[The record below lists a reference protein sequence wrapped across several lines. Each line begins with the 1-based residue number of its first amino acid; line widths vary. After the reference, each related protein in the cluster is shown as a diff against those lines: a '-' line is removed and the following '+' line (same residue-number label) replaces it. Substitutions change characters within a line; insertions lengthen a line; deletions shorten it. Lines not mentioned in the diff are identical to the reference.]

1 MGEIRAL
8 SGLVEIDRKARAS
21 HPRIRGANREQS
33 LIGVAFPPEFP
44 YGEVPEHMARR
55 RRTGSGNWSRG
66 VFAAFWIMLGC
77 LSGLYLFNVLTNPT
91 LGGQLVKMTPAEQG
105 ETSAAPDGKAQ
116 DLAAIE
122 ENLRKLSQ
130 QVAALSGKI
139 EGSETS
145 ATLAAPEAA
154 EAPARPA
161 PAETATTGAEPP
173 SPPQAQAPEPAQA
186 EAPKPP
192 EPSQQP
198 EAKPIE
204 RAAVEPKPS
213 PAPTPEP
220 AAPSEPPPVVSAPL
234 DDLPPELQERANNQP
249 EAPAPDNEASAEAP
263 AASQSPFE
271 APAAAPGSPPADASG
286 APPEEAAPKP
296 QEPAAASTPPETET
310 AALDPIALPPAAN
323 DGSTR
328 YGIEIG
334 VVAKQ
339 DGLRPLWREFLTN
352 HAALVAGLQPRRVL
366 APDKK
371 WRLIAGP
378 FTSAEEAT
386 QACALFKKAS
396 RPCEATVYAGD
407 SL

>member
-1 MGEIRAL
+1 M
-8 SGLVEIDRKARAS
+8 V
-21 HPRIRGANREQS
+21 
-33 LIGVAFPPEFP
+33 
-44 YGEVPEHMARR
+44 RR

-66 VFAAFWIMLGC
+66 AFAAFWILLGC
-77 LSGLYLFNVLTNPT
+77 LSGLYLFNVLTNPM
-91 LGGQLVKMTPAEQG
+91 LGGQLVKLTPAEQG
-105 ETSAAPDGKAQ
+105 ETSAAADGKTQ

-145 ATLAAPEAA
+145 ATPAASESA
-154 EAPARPA
+154 ETSAPPPA

-173 SPPQAQAPEPAQA
+173 SPQAQEPQPAQA

-192 EPSQQP
+192 EPPQQS
-198 EAKPIE
+198 EAKPVE
-204 RAAVEPKPS
+204 QTAVEPKPS
-213 PAPTPEP
+213 LAPTPEP
-220 AAPSEPPPVVSAPL
+220 AAPSEPPPVASAPL
-234 DDLPPELQERANNQP
+234 DDLPAELQARANNQP
-249 EAPAPDNEASAEAP
+249 EAPAPDDDASAEAP
-263 AASQSPFE
+263 AAAQSPFE
-271 APAAAPGSPPADASG
+271 APPAAPGSPAADASG
-286 APPEEAAPKP
+286 AAPPEEAASP

-310 AALDPIALPPAAN
+310 AALDPITLPPAAN

-339 DGLRPLWREFLTN
+339 DGLRPLWREYLTN

-396 RPCEATVYAGD
+396 RPCEATGYAGD

>member
-1 MGEIRAL
+1 M
-8 SGLVEIDRKARAS
+8 V
-21 HPRIRGANREQS
+21 
-33 LIGVAFPPEFP
+33 
-44 YGEVPEHMARR
+44 RR
-55 RRTGSGNWSRG
+55 RQTGSGNWSRG
-66 VFAAFWIMLGC
+66 VFAAFWILLGC
-77 LSGLYLFNVLTNPT
+77 LSGLYLFNVFTDPT
-91 LGGQLVKMTPAEQG
+91 LGGQLVKLTPEGSG
-105 ETSAAPDGKAQ
+105 ETTAATGGKASPGEE
-116 DLAAIE
+116 LAAIE

-130 QVAALSGKI
+130 QVANLSGKL

-145 ATLAAPEAA
+145 EAPAAPEPAGT
-154 EAPARPA
+154 EAQPSV
-161 PAETATTGAEPP
+161 PAETAGGAEPP
-173 SPPQAQAPEPAQA
+173 APPKAEEPEPAQA

-192 EPSQQP
+192 EPPRQTEP
-198 EAKPIE
+198 KPIE
-204 RAAVEPKPS
+204 QAAVEPKPS
-213 PAPTPEP
+213 PAPAAEP
-220 AAPSEPPPVVSAPL
+220 AAPPEPPPVVSAPL
-234 DDLPPELQERANNQP
+234 DNLPAELQERANNQA
-249 EAPAPDNEASAEAP
+249 EATPAPDDAAP
-263 AASQSPFE
+263 TEGPAPTNSPFE
-271 APAAAPGSPPADASG
+271 AAPGAPGSPAAE
-286 APPEEAAPKP
+286 APGTEQGAPKP
-296 QEPAAASTPPETET
+296 QEPAAAPTPPSTET
-310 AALDPIALPPAAN
+310 AALDPIQLPPAAN

-339 DGLRPLWREFLTN
+339 DGLRPLWRDYLTN

>member
-1 MGEIRAL
+1 M
-8 SGLVEIDRKARAS
+8 
-21 HPRIRGANREQS
+21 
-33 LIGVAFPPEFP
+33 
-44 YGEVPEHMARR
+44 R

-66 VFAAFWIMLGC
+66 AFAAFWILLGC

-91 LGGQLVKMTPAEQG
+91 LGGQLVKLTPAEQG
-105 ETSAAPDGKAQ
+105 ETSAAADGKAE

-139 EGSETS
+139 EESETS
-145 ATLAAPEAA
+145 ATPAAPESA
-154 EAPARPA
+154 ETSAPPPA

-173 SPPQAQAPEPAQA
+173 SPQAQEPQPAQT

-192 EPSQQP
+192 EPPQQP
-198 EAKPIE
+198 EPKPVE
-204 RAAVEPKPS
+204 QAAVEPKPT
-213 PAPTPEP
+213 PTPEP

-234 DDLPPELQERANNQP
+234 DDLPAELQARANNQP
-249 EAPAPDNEASAEAP
+249 EAPAPDDAASAEAP
-263 AASQSPFE
+263 AAAQSPFE
-271 APAAAPGSPPADASG
+271 APPAAPGSPAADASG
-286 APPEEAAPKP
+286 AAPPEEAASP

-310 AALDPIALPPAAN
+310 AALDPITLPPAAN

-339 DGLRPLWREFLTN
+339 DGLRPLWREYLTN

>member
-1 MGEIRAL
+1 M
-8 SGLVEIDRKARAS
+8 V
-21 HPRIRGANREQS
+21 
-33 LIGVAFPPEFP
+33 
-44 YGEVPEHMARR
+44 RR

-66 VFAAFWIMLGC
+66 VFAAFWILLGC

-91 LGGQLVKMTPAEQG
+91 LGSQLVKLTPAEQG
-105 ETSAAPDGKAQ
+105 ETTATTGGKAPSGE

-130 QVAALSGKI
+130 QVATLSGKL

-145 ATLAAPEAA
+145 AKPAAPEAA
-154 EAPARPA
+154 DTSAPPPA

-173 SPPQAQAPEPAQA
+173 LPPEAQAPRPAQA

-192 EPSQQP
+192 EPAQQP
-198 EAKPIE
+198 EAKPVE
-204 RAAVEPKPS
+204 QAAVEPKPS

-220 AAPSEPPPVVSAPL
+220 AAPSEPPPVVVAPL
-234 DDLPPELQERANNQP
+234 EDLPAELQARANNQP
-249 EAPAPDNEASAEAP
+249 EAPAPDADAPAEAP
-263 AASQSPFE
+263 AAAQSPFE
-271 APAAAPGSPPADASG
+271 APPAAPGSPPAEASG
-286 APPEEAAPKP
+286 TAPPEEAAPKP
-296 QEPAAASTPPETET
+296 EEPAAASTPPETET
-310 AALDPIALPPAAN
+310 AALDPITLPPAAN

-339 DGLRPLWREFLTN
+339 DGLRPLWREYLTN